1 MLLLLCSLIKT
12 GLFKFNPPLY
22 VEEDEIEAED
32 NTVTEN
38 KNTIIDDIDNLLNSL
53 NFDEA
58 SIETENTEAVNDTN
72 EKED

>member
-32 NTVTEN
+32 DTDTEN

-53 NFDEA
+53 NFDEDA
-58 SIETENTEAVNDTN
+58 IEIENTEAVNNTD